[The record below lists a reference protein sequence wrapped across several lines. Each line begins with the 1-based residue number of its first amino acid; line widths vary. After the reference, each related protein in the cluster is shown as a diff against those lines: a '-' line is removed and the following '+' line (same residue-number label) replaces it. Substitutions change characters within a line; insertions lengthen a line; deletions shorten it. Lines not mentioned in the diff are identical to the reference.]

1 MDSVTGETLISDVL
15 VSHPRAV
22 EVFSRFGLACPGCF
36 AASMETISAVASMH
50 DVSIERLLMELNDE
64 NGARGQISEERP

>member
-1 MDSVTGETLISDVL
+1 MESVTGETLISDVL

-22 EVFSRFGLACPGCF
+22 EVFSRFGLGCPSCF

-50 DVSIERLLMELNDE
+50 DVALERLLEELNAE
-64 NGARGQISEERP
+64 TGHVSEELA

>member
-1 MDSVTGETLISDVL
+1 METVTGDTLISDVL

-22 EVFSRFGLACPGCF
+22 EVFTRFGLGCPSCF

-50 DVSIERLLMELNDE
+50 DVPVERLLGQLNDDA
-64 NGARGQISEERP
+64 GHISEERA